1 MIEKLK
7 FIFIESFKTFKRYPL
22 YSFISS
28 LTIMICLL
36 LISLIIYLSN
46 VMNNVSDNFQSN
58 ESVIQVFITN
68 SVSEVESQTI
78 CNEIKNH
85 NNLIQTITFENKKQL
100 FDKINNLK
108 DLNMAQW
115 FENDIDFMPCLC
127 SASVQI
133 SEISEINEIIDK
145 LKNTYGNKLDK
156 IIYPQSYLNK
166 FDKFLSGLFSFIFIL
181 GFLIFI
187 VSIFNVSNVIKL
199 NLESRKDVIETLK
212 LHGATKSFIRFPFI
226 IERIIQG
233 LLGSLL
239 SIFIIFLIF
248 NFYSAD
254 TYSHFLIKSFIT
266 TISFETYLVFNVI
279 FGILLGF
286 IGSNLGV
293 SNHLD

>member
-58 ESVIQVFITN
+58 ESVIQIFITN
-68 SVSEVESQTI
+68 SINEVESQSI

-85 NNLIQTITFENKKQL
+85 NNFIQTITFENKKKL
-100 FDKINNLK
+100 FDKINNQK
-108 DLNMAQW
+108 DLG
-115 FENDIDFMPCLC
+115 LC

-133 SEISEINEIIDK
+133 SEISEINKIIDK

-187 VSIFNVSNVIKL
+187 VSIFNVSNI
-199 NLESRKDVIETLK
+199 
-212 LHGATKSFIRFPFI
+212 
-226 IERIIQG
+226 
-233 LLGSLL
+233 
-239 SIFIIFLIF
+239 
-248 NFYSAD
+248 
-254 TYSHFLIKSFIT
+254 
-266 TISFETYLVFNVI
+266 
-279 FGILLGF
+279 
-286 IGSNLGV
+286 
-293 SNHLD
+293 SNHLLEFFLPDCIAVLVGLYILAFRMIRYFLNTFFYKRVNFIFIY